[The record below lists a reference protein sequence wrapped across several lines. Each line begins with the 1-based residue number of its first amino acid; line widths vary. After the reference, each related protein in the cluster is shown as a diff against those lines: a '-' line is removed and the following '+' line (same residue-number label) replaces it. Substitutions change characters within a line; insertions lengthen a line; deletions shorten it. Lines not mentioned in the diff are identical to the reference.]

1 MTINRCTI
9 EYLIVV
15 PVDVVLAVLIVVVKL
30 NSKVE
35 SSVLERFESIEVGS
49 IVISRGSVSSTADT
63 DNIRN
68 RNKIKEIAQIL
79 YHIIVI

>member
-15 PVDVVLAVLIVVVKL
+15 LVDVVLSVLIVVVKL
-30 NSKVE
+30 YSKVK
-35 SSVLERFESIEVGS
+35 SLVLERFESIEVGS

-68 RNKIKEIAQIL
+68 RNKIKENVQIL
-79 YHIIVI
+79 YHIIII